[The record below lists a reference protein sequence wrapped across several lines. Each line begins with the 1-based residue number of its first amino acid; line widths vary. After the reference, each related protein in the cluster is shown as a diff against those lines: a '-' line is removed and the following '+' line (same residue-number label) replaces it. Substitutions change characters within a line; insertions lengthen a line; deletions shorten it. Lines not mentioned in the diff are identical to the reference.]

1 MVRHRLQWAFR
12 QAARL
17 QPDARATVATQ
28 VAQAGQARRA
38 RHITLFILLLGLV
51 LLMAGVLIATI

>member
-17 QPDARATVATQ
+17 QPDARATVVT
-28 VAQAGQARRA
+28 QAGQTKRA
-38 RHITLFILLLGLV
+38 RQVSLLILVLGLV
-51 LLMAGVLIATI
+51 LLMAGVLLAIG